1 MKTEAEIRMR
11 MKVSKFVHSLERAS
25 FILGITF
32 CMVFVLAQLH
42 RAIMLRAEMNRFEE
56 SKISVANRAEANQSQ
71 FEEPTETANTG
82 SSSPLQADQS
92 LWSAQRIKT
101 YARSFAGNLES
112 PLAVL
117 RIPKLQL
124 EVPVLNGT
132 DELTLNRGVGRIA
145 GTAFPGEKG
154 NIGIAGHR
162 DGFFRGLKSVAA
174 GDPIELSTPRTTAVY
189 RVQRIRITSPNDT
202 TVLQPRSEPAL
213 TLVTC
218 YPFYFVGPA
227 PKRYIVEATLR
238 R

>member
-1 MKTEAEIRMR
+1 MKRPSKPVRFTER
-11 MKVSKFVHSLERAS
+11 VTLV
-25 FILGITF
+25 LGIAF
-32 CMVFVLAQLH
+32 CLIFVLAQLH

-56 SKISVANRAEANQSQ
+56 SKISAGSHTEANQ
-71 FEEPTETANTG
+71 EPAEIADTG
-82 SSSPLQADQS
+82 SSSLQADHS

-101 YARSFAGNLES
+101 YAGSLAGDVGP

-117 RIPKLQL
+117 RIPKIQL
-124 EVPVLNGT
+124 AVPMLNGT

-145 GTAFPGEKG
+145 GTAFPGEEG

-174 GDPIELSTPRTTAVY
+174 GDAIELSTPRTTAVY

-202 TVLQPRSEPAL
+202 SVLQPRSDPSL

-218 YPFYFVGPA
+218 YPFYFAGPA
-227 PKRYIVEATLR
+227 PKCYIVEATLR

>member
-1 MKTEAEIRMR
+1 MKSP
-11 MKVSKFVHSLERAS
+11 SKPVRFIERVTLV
-25 FILGITF
+25 LGIAF
-32 CMVFVLAQLH
+32 CLIFVLAQLH
-42 RAIMLRAEMNRFEE
+42 RAIMLRVEMNRFEK
-56 SKISVANRAEANQSQ
+56 SKISAATRAEADQNLLLGAPAEIADAG
-71 FEEPTETANTG
+71 FNR
-82 SSSPLQADQS
+82 PLQADQS
-92 LWSAQRIKT
+92 LWSVQRIKA
-101 YARSFAGNLES
+101 YASSFAGDLEP

-145 GTAFPGEKG
+145 GTAFPGEDG

-162 DGFFRGLKSVAA
+162 DGFFRGLKSMAA
-174 GDPIELSTPRTTAVY
+174 GDAIELSTPRTTAVY
-189 RVQRIRITSPNDT
+189 RVQRIRITSPHDT
-202 TVLQPRSEPAL
+202 SVLQPRSEPSL

-218 YPFYFVGPA
+218 YPFYFAGHA